1 LTTRD
6 RRRRRRPISCCRERR
21 PPWRRSHVDN
31 ARTMPSLNFVL
42 PHWLYWGT
50 LVLFPF
56 VAMVLVARQRRRGA
70 PREPILF
77 NAYLFWLTSGFMGL
91 HRMYLKSWW
100 GLVYVPLFAGIIY
113 CNSEVRESREDVS
126 RTTAELEQAQTAAS
140 RNRPAD
146 PAAVTP
152 DERKSIAGAEALIG
166 VKKTEYDAAKK
177 VQDDWKGRARTIGI
191 VVLVLL
197 ILDAVLMPSLVRKRR
212 AQATAAGY
220 AADPVAHEPDVPQ
233 LGTAEDPTLRVRSK
247 FTDWIDR
254 VNGVAGEYVAY
265 WAVVAVFT
273 YYYEVL
279 ARFVFNS
286 PTNWVHESMFL
297 MFGMQY
303 MIAGAY
309 AYRADQHVRV
319 DVFYAKFSTR
329 GKAIADIVSSLF
341 FFIFTITLLWT
352 GWRFAADAVNNG
364 ETSFT
369 EWGIQY
375 WPVKLTLPIG
385 AALIILQGV
394 SKLIKDIMILNHR
407 AEA

>member
-1 LTTRD
+1 
-6 RRRRRRPISCCRERR
+6 
-21 PPWRRSHVDN
+21 
-31 ARTMPSLNFVL
+31 M
-42 PHWLYWGT
+42 Y
-50 LVLFPF
+50 
-56 VAMVLVARQRRRGA
+56 LVARQRRHGA
-70 PREPILF
+70 PHEPLLF

-100 GLVYVPLFAGIIY
+100 GFVYVPLFVGILY
-113 CNSEVRESREDVS
+113 CNSEVREAREDVS
-126 RTTAELEQAQTAAS
+126 RTTAEYEQVQTKLQ
-140 RNRPAD
+140 RTRPID
-146 PAAVTP
+146 PAAVTTE
-152 DERKSIAGAEALIG
+152 ERKELAAAEAA
-166 VKKTEYDAAKK
+166 VRDKK
-177 VQDDWKGRARTIGI
+177 VAFDSAQAVQDGWKDKARLIGI

-197 ILDAVLMPSLVRKRR
+197 AIDAVLMPALVRKRR

-220 AADPVAHEPDVPQ
+220 AADPVAPEPDVPQ
-233 LGTAEDPTLRVRSK
+233 QGTAEDPTLRVHTP
-247 FTDWIDR
+247 FTDRIDAISEK
-254 VNGVAGEYVAY
+254 AGEYVAY
-265 WAVVAVFT
+265 WAVVAVFA

-303 MIAGAY
+303 MISGAY
-309 AYRADQHVRV
+309 AYREDQHVRV
-319 DVFYAKFSTR
+319 DVFYSKFSTR

-352 GWRFAADAVNNG
+352 GWRFAADAVGNH
-364 ETSFT
+364 ESSFT

-394 SKLIKDIMILNHR
+394 SKLIKDIAILTR
-407 AEA
+407 KVA